1 MRWAVNHKK
10 KKQKSLNGH
19 PSSQTLIGCDA
30 HLRIGFNPP
39 NLFPI
44 SCLVGSEP
52 MVPPSVYSESMVHE
66 RKITLCFLLIL
77 LGDVDGDFPRFFSS
91 LSFFPSRFLSR
102 SSFFKSHGVRLS
114 LFVHSIWFY
123 TRRPLDVKC
132 NRYYFPISTREL
144 CRLFLLSYLG
154 RDHLQFFISS
164 TLDFRDVIFCLLVFV
179 FPVHLVHRWLKIQD
193 SYDLWALNVFRFLAI
208 VLLLRIL
215 HYDGW

>member
-1 MRWAVNHKK
+1 MPIYVSVSILQISSPSAVLWDPSRWSRQACIRSRWSMSG
-10 KKQKSLNGH
+10 KS
-19 PSSQTLIGCDA
+19 
-30 HLRIGFNPP
+30 
-39 NLFPI
+39 
-44 SCLVGSEP
+44 
-52 MVPPSVYSESMVHE
+52 
-66 RKITLCFLLIL
+66 L

-179 FPVHLVHRWLKIQD
+179 FPVHLVHR
-193 SYDLWALNVFRFLAI
+193 
-208 VLLLRIL
+208 
-215 HYDGW
+215 